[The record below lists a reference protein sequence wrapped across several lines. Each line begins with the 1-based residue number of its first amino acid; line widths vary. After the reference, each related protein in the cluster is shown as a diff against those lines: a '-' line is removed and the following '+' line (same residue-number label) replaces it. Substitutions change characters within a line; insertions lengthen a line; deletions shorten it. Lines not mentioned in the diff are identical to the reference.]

1 MNISDNYV
9 TLHGDK
15 EKYYMSKERQLLCPY
30 ITIDVVRMSISVIER
45 DVYLLCQA
53 IYIGES

>member
-15 EKYYMSKERQLLCPY
+15 EKYHMSKERQLLCPY
-30 ITIDVVRMSISVIER
+30 ITIDVVRMNISVIER

-53 IYIGES
+53 KYIGES

>member
-15 EKYYMSKERQLLCPY
+15 EKYQVSKEKQLLCSY
-30 ITIDVVRMSISVIER
+30 ITINVVRMSISVIER

-53 IYIGES
+53 KYIGES